1 MPSDEKAVLQ
11 LSKKIIYSYFKEL
24 NLTPLFCHLADDVI
38 WAGAEKDMALTGYEA
53 VAKALRRSHRRS
65 VPCAVSNMEHVVR
78 SLGPGTYLCQLS
90 YDIAADPA
98 CQMAVCEYLR
108 SVFIFRKTDR
118 RGDGWEIMYLNTSVA
133 YNGRREQEL
142 SAEENALRSFCQQA
156 GDGRGEQS
164 LTAQDRHRLYGYVK
178 RNALKH
184 LDDAGRELFLSL
196 SLYASFTGSQAAYMM
211 NSPRAKDLLN
221 EELGRNAFLYFD
233 YTDGSF
239 SFHPLL
245 LSYLRYLF
253 SRQSRQW
260 QQAQQSRAAR
270 WYLQKG
276 DYKQAV
282 TWAHRSGDYKTV
294 LTTIEQAGRESLYGF
309 SADVAADTLEH
320 ASPEERIAHL
330 EGCLY
335 CILYLFRRRKLRL
348 AGSYLN
354 ALADWV
360 GQGVDDTG
368 LRRYYEGYIEAV
380 RGFFAYPDSAA
391 MTSRVQNAKVL
402 LSDAGEVVLPWT
414 FGSPSPLS
422 LYYRSPGSLRQSL
435 TGLEQLT
442 AAYLSLIR
450 MPSLAG
456 HTDFLPGEY
465 DYLTGRLDAAEQT
478 LTQYAYSN
486 SVAPKSIAHL
496 QTAHFYL
503 ARLALCRGDGAKLQQ
518 ELKQL
523 QTLKLRVYPQC
534 GTLTKTLCEA
544 FICSMITTQS
554 FDLQHIYPLPVIDT
568 NALHYPIESV
578 AAVVQDKLLLSC
590 GDMSQLLLQAE
601 NNFKA
606 AMASS
611 YILPA
616 IYESILLACV
626 YELTGNLDNAAAALK
641 QGAVLARDDDLI
653 MPFAEHAEYL
663 EKTLARLTNDETVGE
678 FISRAQDLSLAEPL
692 SSLRASLIKQF
703 LPLSKREME
712 IAVMAADGMTNNAI
726 ARQLRVAEITVKKTL
741 SHIYKKLNIA
751 NRTALANYISNLPPS
766 SIRTEMKASPSIF
779 RQKK

>member
-1 MPSDEKAVLQ
+1 MTSDESAVLE

-53 VAKALRRSHRRS
+53 VAKALRQSHWRS
-65 VPCAVSNMEHVVR
+65 VPCAVDNMEHVVR
-78 SLGPGTYLCQLS
+78 PLGPETYLCQLS

-98 CQMAVCEYLR
+98 CQMAAHEYLR
-108 SVFIFRKTDR
+108 SLFIFRKTDR
-118 RGDGWEIMYLNTSVA
+118 RGDGWEIIYLNTSIT
-133 YNGRREQEL
+133 YNGRHEQEL
-142 SAEENALRSFCQQA
+142 SAEEKALRSFCRQGGDDRA
-156 GDGRGEQS
+156 GQS

-184 LDDAGRELFLSL
+184 LDAAGRELFLSL
-196 SLYASFTGSQAAYMM
+196 SLYSSFTGSQAAYMM

-233 YTDGSF
+233 YTDNSF

-245 LSYLRYLF
+245 LSYLRYVF

-260 QQAQQSRAAR
+260 QQAQQSKAAR

-309 SADVAADTLEH
+309 PADVAADTLEH
-320 ASPEERIAHL
+320 ASPEERLSHL

-348 AGSYLN
+348 ANNYLN
-354 ALADWV
+354 RLADWV
-360 GQGVDDTG
+360 GQDVDDVV
-368 LRRYYEGYIEAV
+368 LRRYYEAYIEAA
-380 RGFFAYPDSAA
+380 RGLFAYPDSAA
-391 MTSRVQNAKVL
+391 MTAHLQKAKHL
-402 LSDAGEVVLPWT
+402 LPAAYEIVLPWT

-422 LYYRSPGSLRQSL
+422 LYYRSPGTLGQCL
-435 TGLEQLT
+435 TGLQQLT
-442 AAYLSLIR
+442 SSYLSLIH
-450 MPSLAG
+450 MPSLTG
-456 HTDFLPGEY
+456 QIDFLPGEY
-465 DYLTGRLDAAEQT
+465 DYLTGHLDAAEQT
-478 LTQYAYSN
+478 LTQYVYSN

-503 ARLALCRGDGAKLQQ
+503 ARLAVCRGDGAKLQQ
-518 ELKQL
+518 ELRQL

-534 GTLTKTLCEA
+534 GTLTKVLCEA
-544 FICSMITTQS
+544 FIYSMITAPF

-578 AAVVQDKLLLSC
+578 AAVVQDKLLLSR
-590 GDMSQLLLQAE
+590 GDMSRLLLQAE
-601 NNFKA
+601 SNYKA
-606 AMASS
+606 AIASS
-611 YILPA
+611 HILPA
-616 IYESILLACV
+616 IYETILLACV
-626 YELTGNLDNAAAALK
+626 YEFTGNLDNAAAALK
-641 QGAVLARDDDLI
+641 QGAVLAQDDGLV

-663 EKTLARLTNDETVGE
+663 EKTLTRLNGDETVGE
-678 FISRAQDLSLAEPL
+678 FICRVQDLSLAEPL
-692 SSLRASLIKQF
+692 SALRASLVKQF

-712 IAVMAADGMTNNAI
+712 IAAMAADGMTNNSI
-726 ARQLRVAEITVKKTL
+726 AQQLRIAEITVKKTL

-751 NRTALANYISNLPPS
+751 NRTALANYISNLTPPPLS
-766 SIRTEMKASPSIF
+766 GRK
-779 RQKK
+779 